1 MSAEEHTHVPPMTG
15 EKKKKRDQSLD
26 LVANLENK
34 LGKVRIDVGE
44 ILDWKETVEKFVGD
58 ISDTSDGLKDAIGVM
73 KEEVLEM
80 VNTIRSE
87 FREKLG
93 ALEAEVKLC
102 KAALAGGAGTLIVPR
117 VEAPKPT
124 KYEGKRDPKILD
136 EFFWSVECYFNAT
149 RIKDD
154 KTKIDTA
161 VLYLSENAALWWR
174 RKHGEIEK
182 GLCKMDSWGEFKRQL
197 KRQFCPHN
205 ATEMAMKKLR
215 GMKQMG
221 SIKDYVADFTALML
235 ELPDLREED
244 KLFYFQDGLQSWAYN
259 ELKRRNVL
267 NIDEAIAAAE
277 DLIDFRRETPTQELS
292 GGEESTNE
300 GKEDRARSSN
310 PKGKAFER
318 RNSKDERGEIKCYLC
333 DGPHLVRVCPKRK
346 VFSSMVLEKEE
357 GEGAHMSSMRLLN
370 TLSKGGTKTH
380 ETKGGSLM
388 FVEAKVCGRNTKAL
402 VDSGATH
409 SFMAEDEARKLG
421 IPYVEEKGWLKVV
434 NSPYNP
440 ILGIARGLPMKIADW
455 EGTIDVIVVPMDDYR
470 MVLGMDFLN
479 KVHPWT
485 IERDNTMRITKGST
499 IYIVPLERSRT
510 KSRILSMLK
519 YEEGHMTGARP
530 RSDADLTKEGTPPKS
545 SIGQDYPEATRRKYA
560 KGKTKEK
567 SDGGHVAQRRTRASR
582 NLDEDVK
589 GLSGGECHGRKFQT
603 VPRHSRS
610 QQTSWDDSGRVR
622 NNQGCSIRSEKPL
635 EYYGASWLGTE
646 GSRTSRRVLDEVA
659 KGRKKP
665 ERPRTRWSI
674 RDRLG

>member
-1 MSAEEHTHVPPMTG
+1 
-15 EKKKKRDQSLD
+15 
-26 LVANLENK
+26 
-34 LGKVRIDVGE
+34 
-44 ILDWKETVEKFVGD
+44 
-58 ISDTSDGLKDAIGVM
+58 M

-80 VNTIRSE
+80 VNTIRTE
-87 FREKLG
+87 FRDQLG

-124 KYEGKRDPKILD
+124 KYEGKRDPKVLD
-136 EFFWSVECYFNAT
+136 EFFWSIECYLNA
-149 RIKDD
+149 IGVKDD

-161 VLYLSENAALWWR
+161 VLYLSENVALWWR

-182 GLCKMDSWGEFKRQL
+182 GLCKMDSWEEFKRQL

-215 GMKQMG
+215 GLKHTG

-244 KLFYFQDGLQSWAYN
+244 KLFYFQD
-259 ELKRRNVL
+259 
-267 NIDEAIAAAE
+267 
-277 DLIDFRRETPTQELS
+277 DLIDFRWETPTQEPS

-300 GKEDRARSSN
+300 GNEDCARPST

-318 RNSKDERGEIKCYLC
+318 RNSKDERREIKCYLC
-333 DGPHLVRVCPKRK
+333 DGPHLIRECPKRK
-346 VFSSMVLEKEE
+346 VFSSMVLAEEE

-370 TLSKGGTKTH
+370 TLLKGGTKKTH

-388 FVEAKVCGRNTKAL
+388 FVEAKVCGRNTKTL

-421 IPYVEEKGWLKVV
+421 IHYVKEKGWLKVV
-434 NSPYNP
+434 NSPYHP
-440 ILGIARGLPMKIADW
+440 ILGVSRGLPMKIADW
-455 EGTIDVIVVPMDDYR
+455 EGTIDVIIVPMDDYR

-479 KVHPWT
+479 EVRPWT

-499 IYIVPLERSRT
+499 ICIVPLERSRT
-510 KSRILSMLK
+510 KSRILSTLK
-519 YEEGHMTGARP
+519 YEEGHKTGARP
-530 RSDADLTKEGTPPKS
+530 RSVQGRNADLTKEGSPPKS
-545 SIGQDYPEATRRKYA
+545 NIGRDFPEATRRKYA
-560 KGKTKEK
+560 KGKTKLK
-567 SDGGHVAQRRTRASR
+567 SDGGHIAPRRTCASR

-589 GLSGGECHGRKFQT
+589 GLSGGGCHGRKFQT

-610 QQTSWDDSGRVR
+610 
-622 NNQGCSIRSEKPL
+622 
-635 EYYGASWLGTE
+635 
-646 GSRTSRRVLDEVA
+646 
-659 KGRKKP
+659 
-665 ERPRTRWSI
+665 
-674 RDRLG
+674 

>member
-44 ILDWKETVEKFVGD
+44 ILDWKETVEKFVVD

-149 RIKDD
+149 GIKDD

-267 NIDEAIAAAE
+267 DIDEAIAAAE

-582 NLDEDVK
+582 DLDEDVK